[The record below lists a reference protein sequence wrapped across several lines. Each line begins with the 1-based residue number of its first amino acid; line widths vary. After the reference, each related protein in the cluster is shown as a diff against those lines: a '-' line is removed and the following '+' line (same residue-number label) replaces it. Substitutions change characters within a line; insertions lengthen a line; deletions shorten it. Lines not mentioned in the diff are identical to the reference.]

1 MSGMEETMT
10 ERTYNIGTNADGSH
24 SICRAKPENVGKG
37 RCHHTAHRTMTG
49 GQWRELAA
57 GEAAATGKPLAK
69 RRPSTPLID
78 VDGIAPM
85 GERSLTAIERG
96 LDTYEDRIRAEYDAA
111 IARAQSDS
119 AAPVDP
125 EEARFDDAVRAEVA
139 RRLSSVRDRI
149 HAIES
154 SPDPLADM
162 RGVTMDIMPI
172 VHGAEAKRFIR
183 DGQSYWSTSRIAG
196 HDERGLLVVM
206 GPDKRKAIIPDDA
219 VDEEAARSAYL
230 KRLRKQE
237 NGIAIA
243 NVTARSASPLTSAAL
258 AEISR
263 RGGVGVTFPEMSRHM
278 ATRDEADR
286 RRAGEQANAQQRV
299 RALAAARDRILTGF
313 HEQKPA
319 IVEFL
324 GDRRRGLA
332 LLEETH
338 RPTDADRRRFEKL
351 GSKAELL
358 GTRDGAFVVREH
370 TDAAFA
376 QSDDYRVW
384 RDGDITGVSVIG
396 RDGEVMRDE
405 HDGRPLTFLSRRVGE
420 HSPESEESAFA
431 RMFPRVSVPTEWTFK
446 GIADE

>member
-1 MSGMEETMT
+1 MSGMEGTMT

-37 RCHHTAHRTMTG
+37 RCHHTEHRTMTG

-57 GEAAATGKPLAK
+57 GEAAVDKPLAK
-69 RRPSTPLID
+69 RRASTPLID

-85 GERSLTAIERG
+85 SERSLNAIERG
-96 LDTYEDRIRAEYDAA
+96 LGTYEDRIRAEYDAA

-119 AAPVDP
+119 GAPVDP
-125 EEARFDDAVRAEVA
+125 DASRFDDDVRAEVA
-139 RRLSSVRDRI
+139 RRLGSVRRRR

-162 RGVTMDIMPI
+162 RGVTMDIVPI
-172 VHGAEAKRFIR
+172 VHGIEAKRFVK
-183 DGQSYWSTSRIAG
+183 DGQSYWSRSRIAG

-206 GPDKRKAIIPDDA
+206 GPDKRKAIIPDGA

-230 KRLRKQE
+230 ERLRNQE
-237 NGIAIA
+237 NDIAIA
-243 NVTARSASPLTSAAL
+243 NVTAHSASPLTSAAL

-263 RGGVGVTFPEMSRHM
+263 RGGVGALFTDMSRHM
-278 ATRDEADR
+278 AA
-286 RRAGEQANAQQRV
+286 RAESEREHDGARVRAQQRA
-299 RALAAARDRILTGF
+299 RALTAARDRILAGF

-319 IVEFL
+319 IGEFL
-324 GDRRRGLA
+324 EDRRRGLA

-338 RPTDADRRRFEKL
+338 RPTAADRRRFEKL

-370 TDAAFA
+370 TDANFA

-384 RDGDITGVSVIG
+384 RNGDVTRVSVIG
-396 RDGEVMRDE
+396 RDGEVKRDE

-420 HSPESEESAFA
+420 NSPESEESAFV
-431 RMFPRVSVPTEWTFK
+431 RMFPRAGAPTEWTFK
-446 GIADE
+446 GIAGE